1 VEVILKGSFWFVAPL
16 IFFITACNPN
26 FFKREPSPPSTTPIL
41 AAPLQS
47 QELSDQSEEAT
58 SDKGS
63 YELPLEVHPQDEADF
78 QEEKIVIQ
86 QEAEVPQN
94 VTPLEKVA
102 VQKEEMP
109 PKQDGDIQEEV
120 TSLEKEPEGQRGKTP
135 LEIGEGEKEREIT
148 FDIPIV
154 INDRVEYFIEYF
166 KIKHK
171 KEFALWLKRSG
182 KYVPLMKEILKEN
195 GLPEDLVY
203 LAMIESGFN
212 PQAYSRRKA
221 SGPWQFIHRTGKKYG
236 LVVNWWI
243 DERRDPEKSTIAAAS
258 YLKDL
263 YDQFSCW
270 YLAAAGY
277 NAGEGKIF
285 EAIKRYRTEDFWEL
299 AKYRYLKME
308 TKNFVPK
315 MIAAALIA
323 KEPEKHGFAD
333 IDYDEPI
340 RYEKVE
346 IPTSTD
352 LMVIARCCEVD
363 YESIKALNPAL
374 KRRYTPPNHPGFQI
388 HIPAGEKEVFL
399 QNFSRLKPSE
409 RITLQRHHVKFGE
422 TLSQIAVHYG
432 TEVKPIMQINGITNP
447 RRLRTGTSIII
458 PIPNDKVS
466 SLNNKGTKKNIEAMR
481 KNKEGET
488 SFEEIYYV
496 VKEGDTLWD
505 IARLHNLEVNRIR
518 SWNKIKGDLIRPN
531 DKLLL
536 KIKKEEKG

>member
-1 VEVILKGSFWFVAPL
+1 LKGSFWFAASLV
-16 IFFITACNPN
+16 FFIAACNPN
-26 FFKREPSPPSTTPIL
+26 FYKREPSPPPTTTTSS
-41 AAPLQS
+41 APVQS
-47 QELSDQSEEAT
+47 QKLFDQTEEKKF
-58 SDKGS
+58 DKGS
-63 YELPLEVHPQDEADF
+63 YELPLEVRPQDEAEL
-78 QEEKIVIQ
+78 QEEQTVIA
-86 QEAEVPQN
+86 QEGEVPHN
-94 VTPLEKVA
+94 VPSLEEVDALKDETPLE
-102 VQKEEMP
+102 
-109 PKQDGDIQEEV
+109 QDGEIQERV
-120 TSLEKEPEGQRGKTP
+120 SCIEKEPERQRGKTP
-135 LEIGEGEKEREIT
+135 LEIGEDEKEKEIT

-221 SGPWQFIHRTGKKYG
+221 SGPWQFIHGTGKKYG

-243 DERRDPEKSTIAAAS
+243 DERRDPEKSTIAAAR

-285 EAIKRYRTEDFWEL
+285 RAIERYRTEDFWEL
-299 AKYRYLKME
+299 AKHRYLKME

-323 KEPEKHGFAD
+323 KEPEKYGFTE

-352 LMVIARCCEVD
+352 LMVIARCSEVD

-374 KRRYTPPNHPGFQI
+374 KRRYTPSKYPGFQI
-388 HIPAGEKEVFL
+388 NIPAGKKEAFL
-399 QNFSRLKPSE
+399 QNFSRLEPTE
-409 RITLQRHHVKFGE
+409 RTSLQRHRVKAGE
-422 TLSQIAVHYG
+422 TLSQIAKRYR

-458 PIPNDKVS
+458 PIPNDKAS
-466 SLNNKGTKKNIEAMR
+466 SLKDTGAKKNIEAMR
-481 KNKEGET
+481 ENKESET
-488 SFEEIYYV
+488 AFEAIYYV
-496 VKEGDTLWD
+496 VQEGDTLWD
-505 IARLHNLEVNRIR
+505 IARFHNLDVNRIK
-518 SWNKIKGDLIRPN
+518 SWNKIQGDLIRPN

-536 KIKKEEKG
+536 KIKKKEKG